1 MSVVL
6 ALGAAMVYGSADFL
20 GGLSSRRRTA
30 MAVAFGAQLAGVV
43 ALLLALPLL
52 GPATVTPRDVLAG
65 AVGGL
70 FGGLGLIGLYR
81 CLARGPMS
89 VVAPVTALA
98 ASIVPVVAGL
108 LMGER
113 PGGSALL
120 GIAVALGAV
129 VLITR
134 EGGAEVDAGERRPA
148 RAGWAVAGAS
158 LASGALFG
166 LFFVSLDAASADS
179 GLYPLLGARLAS
191 VPMLGLLAVRRGGGL
206 TSALRGPGAR
216 TVVASG
222 VLDMA
227 ANVLYLVALRQGML
241 TIVSAIVG
249 LYPAATVLLAQTV
262 LSERMRRTQLA
273 GLGIAGVAAAL
284 VAV

>member
-6 ALGAAMVYGSADFL
+6 ALSAAVVYGSADFL

-30 MAVAFGAQLAGVV
+30 LAVAFGAQLAGVV
-43 ALLLALPLL
+43 ALVAALPLL
-52 GPATVTPRDVLAG
+52 GPATVAPRDLLAG

-70 FGGLGLIGLYR
+70 FGGLGLVTLYK

-89 VVAPVTALA
+89 VVAPVTALS
-98 ASIVPVVAGL
+98 ASVVPILAGL
-108 LMGER
+108 LLGER
-113 PGGSALL
+113 PGGAALL
-120 GIAVALGAV
+120 GIAVALGAI

-134 EGGAEVDAGERRPA
+134 EGGEAGAATSVGR
-148 RAGWAVAGAS
+148 RAGWAVVGSSLAAGAM
-158 LASGALFG
+158 FG
-166 LFFVSLDAASADS
+166 LFFIGLDAASADS

-191 VPMLGLLAVRRGGGL
+191 VPLIGLLAVRRGAGL
-206 TSALRGPGAR
+206 TSALRGPGASA
-216 TVVASG
+216 VVASG
-222 VLDMA
+222 LLDMA

-273 GLGIAGVAAAL
+273 GLGVAGLAAAL
-284 VAV
+284 VVV